1 MEIERTISDDLEVR
15 VVGDV
20 DRGEPQTWDHPG
32 EGPSAEI
39 HHVWALRLRCID
51 HARQHN
57 QPMEIDIMDFLS
69 DSVIEDLES
78 EMLEA
83 AEGLEQDGYDD
94 EMERRMDEA
103 REDG

>member
-51 HARQHN
+51 RARL
-57 QPMEIDIMDFLS
+57 EIDIMDFLS